1 MSDRIEELL
10 VGAAIV
16 VAVVITVI
24 MITIMAS
31 MFFMI

>member
-10 VGAAIV
+10 VGAAV
-16 VAVVITVI
+16 VMAVVITVI
-24 MITIMAS
+24 MITVMAS

>member
-24 MITIMAS
+24 MITVMAS